1 MYNDNNGSS
10 NYVVEIPVLPVPGF
24 REFLDSNDE
33 DISSIDSGE
42 DDEYDSNNEVFTSTN
57 SEDEIEVEENEHDK
71 NENDFLRNLQEYDCV
86 LSDLSMKNEINES
99 TYIHLSNISRNIYN
113 IHLNSKNILM
123 DHIFYLQKLNDNFR
137 KNNMNISKRIDEL
150 KMEINELKK

>member
-1 MYNDNNGSS
+1 MHNDNNRSS
-10 NYVVEIPVLPVPGF
+10 NYVVEIPVPGF

-42 DDEYDSNNEVFTSTN
+42 DEEYDSNNEVFTSTN
-57 SEDEIEVEENEHDK
+57 SEDEIEENEHDK

-99 TYIHLSNISRNIYN
+99 TYIRLSNISRNIYN
-113 IHLNSKNILM
+113 IHLNSKNILF